1 MGNVNVRKRGK
12 VYQYQFEA
20 AVVDGK
26 RKQITKSGFKTKKE
40 AEEVGAKA
48 YEDYLNT
55 GLTFKETKISYSD
68 YLDYWVENYCKSNL
82 KYNTIQ
88 AYITI
93 INKYLKPYLGKY
105 RLASLTS
112 VKLNSFVAEITQRYT
127 FSRVYFQNILKV
139 LKCTFREACD
149 TYGLIR
155 YNPTITLR
163 LPRME
168 DTNKENK
175 KHIYTQGEIDRILE
189 RFKDNDAFTC
199 AFLTSCFTR
208 DENRRSLCINL
219 E

>member
-68 YLDYWVENYCKSNL
+68 YLDYWVENYCKSN
-82 KYNTIQ
+82 Q
-88 AYITI
+88 
-93 INKYLKPYLGKY
+93 YLKPYLGKY